1 MPAPVVHESPA
12 SPQAGPVDL
21 ASASLG
27 QDGTELLLKIT
38 TRGPVDL
45 RRLGRARSLCV
56 RLERVRLCFGSER
69 GHPVLRRAGVRI
81 AAEVAQDGPS
91 AVSAAFSPVDAGL
104 RYGPFRWSVG
114 SRWDNGGDRLGPFDG
129 RAELLAVPKCF
140 GAAAHGCVNPALSRV
155 VTPTPEEALLL
166 PGAPC
171 ALTGVTPLL
180 QPCYFGVASAR
191 ARETVAL
198 LGDSHAE
205 HWRAALE
212 VVAQAKRWRAVSIT
226 RAGCPVTTAP
236 ISRGIPV
243 ETAKCT
249 LFNGELMRWLKRHP
263 EVHTVFVSSN
273 QIAPFVT
280 DAIAGYRAA
289 WRALP
294 RTIRR
299 IYVLR
304 DTPRQF
310 DPDTPTCVERL
321 LRVQSEIGAGCA
333 ETRQRDLPVDP
344 EAQAARGPSVD
355 ARVRLL
361 DFTRFMCTATLC
373 PPVVGG
379 VLVLKDGG
387 HLTRT
392 FSTTLGPY
400 VLKATG

>member
-1 MPAPVVHESPA
+1 VIGLTRSTSSLDGDIVKLWVILGTIAV
-12 SPQAGPVDL
+12 L
-21 ASASLG
+21 AMIGA
-27 QDGTELLLKIT
+27 TLLAFGL
-38 TRGPVDL
+38 
-45 RRLGRARSLCV
+45 ARW
-56 RLERVRLCFGSER
+56 
-69 GHPVLRRAGVRI
+69 
-81 AAEVAQDGPS
+81 
-91 AVSAAFSPVDAGL
+91 VSRPLAGL
-104 RYGPFRWSVG
+104 DTVPAQTAYGLVWAC
-114 SRWDNGGDRLGPFDG
+114 L
-129 RAELLAVPKCF
+129 AEPYLPMPSILDE
-140 GAAAHGCVNPALSRV
+140 GAAALDSSHPCSNPALRRV
-155 VTPTPEEALLL
+155 VTPTPRDAVLL
-166 PGAPC
+166 PGWPCSRLPSSGIIFPC
-171 ALTGVTPLL
+171 A
-180 QPCYFGVASAR
+180 FGVSVGR
-191 ARETVAL
+191 ALGTVAL
-198 LGDSHAE
+198 VGDSHAE